1 MSTRRI
7 PQSKSSVGF
16 TLIELLVVIAIIAIL
31 AAILFPVFASA
42 REKARQTTCA
52 SNLKQL
58 GLAFVQYN
66 QDYDE
71 VYPCGRIIT
80 PTQNFGVGWAGEL
93 YPYVKATAV
102 YACPDDSTT
111 VNATG
116 LAAGFVTDSYA
127 MNDDLQHQLLL
138 QGNAPD
144 PLFPTA
150 YNISKLNSPSLT
162 VLLFEVQNVQGYTGT
177 VFTPGMPVTNY
188 ALETHSAAG
197 TGGYDFNS
205 NNLYIEGDA
214 DVDVYATGP
223 LANDSCSAVGSSG
236 LTVLHCAPGF
246 INGVHNNGSN
256 WLCCDGHV
264 KWTTG
269 YQVGGGV
276 TPTLPTNPQVP
287 ANANA
292 PGTASMKNTSG
303 NLVTLT
309 FSPI

>member
-1 MSTRRI
+1 MYI
-7 PQSKSSVGF
+7 VSKPRSRAGF

-66 QDYDE
+66 QDFDE
-71 VYPCGRIIT
+71 VYPIGQFEPGAHYSC
-80 PTQNFGVGWAGEL
+80 GWAGQI

-102 YACPDDSTT
+102 YDCPDD
-111 VNATG
+111 ATNIPTADSALG
-116 LAAGFVTDSYA
+116 YVPISYA
-127 MNDDLQHQLLL
+127 FNADLHHSALL
-138 QGNAPD
+138 QGNVPD
-144 PLFPTA
+144 PLVGTA
-150 YNISKLNSPSLT
+150 YNISKLNSPTLT
-162 VLLFEVQNVQGYTGT
+162 VLLFECQG
-177 VFTPGMPVTNY
+177 
-188 ALETHSAAG
+188 ALAQAGAHVGAPIGSPSILEHNSPAG

-205 NNLYIEGDA
+205 GSESIENFN
-214 DVDVYATGP
+214 DVAAYATGP
-223 LANDSCSAVGSSG
+223 LANDSCSGTASAT
-236 LTVLHCAPGF
+236 LTTLHCTAGY
-246 INGVHNNGSN
+246 ITGVHTGAAN

-264 KWTTG
+264 KWTKG

-276 TPTLPTNPQVP
+276 TPTLPTNPQVA

-292 PGTASMKNTSG
+292 PGTSSMTNTSG